1 MTSVGGRRALVADTR
16 GAVMAEYIVIT
27 ATVGLVVAAAAA
39 AIGVPLVQSFQF
51 AQTFLVLPFP

>member
-1 MTSVGGRRALVADTR
+1 MASAGERPALVRDTR

-27 ATVGLVVAAAAA
+27 ALVGLVVAAAAA
-39 AIGVPLVQSFQF
+39 SIGVPLVHNFRF

>member
-1 MTSVGGRRALVADTR
+1 MASVGGARALVRDTR

-27 ATVGLVVAAAAA
+27 AAVGLVVAAAAA
-39 AIGVPLVQSFQF
+39 SIGVPLVHSFRF